1 MASARPL
8 RRTRPVRAGRARPET
23 QRFTEAASLYGIP
36 HWGKGFFHVSEDGHL
51 VVRPTRE
58 PSRGVALKHIVDE
71 VARRGIST
79 PMVIRFPQILSA
91 SVANLNDAFA
101 RAIDE
106 YGYGN
111 QFRGVF
117 PIKVNQKRVVV
128 DHIVEAGRRYGYG
141 LEAGSKPELLAAIA
155 ADLAPESIITCNG
168 YKDDT
173 FIRMA
178 LNAVRMKKKVILILE
193 KVSELERI
201 LEVARTRGVRPLIG
215 MRAKLYARGSGKWAK
230 SGGEAA
236 KFGLT
241 TPEMLEAVKILKSKK
256 MLDCLVMLH
265 FHIGSQIT
273 DIRKIK
279 EAIREA
285 GRVYAKLRGLGVP
298 IQYLNLGGGLGVDY
312 DGSKT
317 AFDSS
322 MNYSVQEYANDVVY
336 TIQQICE
343 EEKVPPPTLVTE
355 SGRAVTAYHSVFVTN
370 VLDVADR
377 IEQGRRVHIAA
388 SDPNV
393 LKELAS
399 IYDTVNAKT
408 LRESYHDALQYKE
421 EVFTL
426 FNLGHLSLE
435 DRSKGEVL
443 FWQIC
448 EKIHRDLKTLKEI
461 PEEFEDM
468 EAMLADKYVLN
479 FSVFQSLPDI
489 WAIDQL
495 FPILPIHRLNEKPG
509 ELGTLADIT
518 CDSDGKIEK
527 FIDLRDIK
535 EALPLHALRNGEP
548 YYIGVCLMGAYQD
561 VLGDLH
567 NLFGEAHEVLVTV
580 DEQGRPKIEDVLPGE
595 SCERVLEYMNYDR
608 TEILDSIDKQ
618 LQRVAGRSLKK
629 DEVAGDLPRVRGRLP
644 ESTRTWRDD
653 GPSAS
658 DGARGDPRRVLASVA
673 RAATPAP
680 TPAPVELQ
688 VGVYQAPPFVDE
700 ETERRV
706 VRPHRGPLERARRG
720 HEHALS
726 PRRGRSRRD
735 PRRHRQWP
743 LRHVRRTLRRDAR
756 ARARGRLHARL
767 HVVGSLHRRSPDAAG
782 GPLARGRRG
791 SVDAH
796 GAAALRRRR
805 RPRASGRNRDVAAG
819 AAAERDVRG
828 AAGPGHRLGHLVG
841 RRDDGRRGVRRQG
854 ADHVLGTSRRAVLD
868 VREPRP
874 RHRADRVHGRQ
885 ARRRRVRPGP
895 GTGEPPQ
902 RARRNGRGL
911 RRHEPPA
918 ARGDHGACLP
928 RRGRRESKAFSPARS
943 TRSCTAPTCCATT
956 RTASSGATSRFC
968 RERWKS

>member
-8 RRTRPVRAGRARPET
+8 RPKSAAQRPRPEAR
-23 QRFTEAASLYGIP
+23 RFADAGALYGIP
-36 HWGKGFFHVSEDGHL
+36 NWGKGFFHISENGDL

-58 PSRGVALKHIVDE
+58 ASRGVALKQIVDE
-71 VARRGIST
+71 VAVRGIAT

-91 SVANLNDAFA
+91 AVANLNDAFA

-111 QFRGVF
+111 VFRGVF

-155 ADLAPESIITCNG
+155 ADLGPECLITCNG
-168 YKDDT
+168 YKDDI
-173 FIRMA
+173 FVRMA
-178 LNAVRMKKKVILILE
+178 LNAVRMRKKVVLILE

-201 LEVARTRGVRPLIG
+201 LSVAKAHGVRPLIG
-215 MRAKLYARGSGKWAK
+215 MRSKLYARGSGKWAK

-241 TPEMLEAVKILKSKK
+241 TPEMLEAVKILKARK

-285 GRVYAKLRGLGVP
+285 GRVYAKLRAQGVP

-336 TIQQICE
+336 TVKQICD
-343 EEKVPPPTLVTE
+343 EEKVPAPVLVTE

-377 IEQGRRVHIAA
+377 IEEGRRVTVAP
-388 SDPNV
+388 SDPTV
-393 LKELAS
+393 LQELAS
-399 IYDTVNAKT
+399 IAKTVNAKT

-421 EVFTL
+421 ELFTL

-435 DRSKGEVL
+435 DRSKGEIL

-448 EKIHRDLKTLKEI
+448 ERIHKDLKTLKEV

-468 EAMLADKYVLN
+468 ETMLADKYVLN
-479 FSVFQSLPDI
+479 FSVFQSLPDV

-495 FPILPIHRLNEKPG
+495 FPILPIHRLNERPG
-509 ELGTLADIT
+509 AFGTLADIT

-535 EALPLHALRNGEP
+535 ETLPLHALREGEP
-548 YYIGVCLMGAYQD
+548 YYLGVCLMGAYQD

-567 NLFGEAHEVLVTV
+567 NLFGEANEVLVTV
-580 DEQGRPKIEDVLPGE
+580 DEEGRAHIADVLPGE

-608 TEILDSIDKQ
+608 TEILDSIEKQ
-618 LQRVAGRSLKK
+618 LRRAAGRPIPK
-629 DEVAGDLPRVRGRLP
+629 DE
-644 ESTRTWRDD
+644 
-653 GPSAS
+653 
-658 DGARGDPRRVLASVA
+658 A
-673 RAATPAP
+673 RAIYK
-680 TPAPVELQ
+680 E
-688 VGVYQAPPFVDE
+688 FE
-700 ETERRV
+700 EVFPRYTY
-706 VRPHRGPLERARRG
+706 LER
-720 HEHALS
+720 
-726 PRRGRSRRD
+726 
-735 PRRHRQWP
+735 
-743 LRHVRRTLRRDAR
+743 
-756 ARARGRLHARL
+756 
-767 HVVGSLHRRSPDAAG
+767 
-782 GPLARGRRG
+782 
-791 SVDAH
+791 
-796 GAAALRRRR
+796 
-805 RPRASGRNRDVAAG
+805 
-819 AAAERDVRG
+819 
-828 AAGPGHRLGHLVG
+828 
-841 RRDDGRRGVRRQG
+841 
-854 ADHVLGTSRRAVLD
+854 
-868 VREPRP
+868 
-874 RHRADRVHGRQ
+874 
-885 ARRRRVRPGP
+885 
-895 GTGEPPQ
+895 
-902 RARRNGRGL
+902 
-911 RRHEPPA
+911 
-918 ARGDHGACLP
+918 
-928 RRGRRESKAFSPARS
+928 
-943 TRSCTAPTCCATT
+943 
-956 RTASSGATSRFC
+956 
-968 RERWKS
+968 

>member
-8 RRTRPVRAGRARPET
+8 RRPRPASPTRRRLGGG
-23 QRFTEAASLYGIP
+23 QRFHEAASLYGIP
-36 HWGKGFFHVSEDGHL
+36 HWGKGFFHVSDDGDL

-58 PSRGVALKHIVDE
+58 PGRGVSLKQIVDE
-71 VARRGIST
+71 AAQRGIST
-79 PMVIRFPQILSA
+79 PIVIRFPQILSA
-91 SVANLNDAFA
+91 AVANLNDAFA

-111 QFRGVF
+111 VFRGVF

-155 ADLAPESIITCNG
+155 ANLGPECLITCNG

-173 FIRMA
+173 FVRMA
-178 LNAVRMKKKVILILE
+178 LNAVRMKKKVVLILE

-201 LEVARTRGVRPLIG
+201 LSVARARGVRPLIG

-285 GRVYAKLRGLGVP
+285 GRVYAKLRAMGVP

-336 TIQQICE
+336 TVKQICD
-343 EEKVPPPTLVTE
+343 EEKAPPPVIVTE

-377 IEQGRRVHIAA
+377 IEQGRRVHVSG
-388 SDPNV
+388 SDPTV
-393 LKELAS
+393 LQELAS
-399 IYDTVNAKT
+399 IYETVNAKT

-421 EVFTL
+421 ELFTL

-435 DRSKGEVL
+435 DRSRGEIL

-448 EKIHRDLKTLKEI
+448 ERIHKDLKTLKEI

-468 EAMLADKYVLN
+468 ETMLADKYVLN
-479 FSVFQSLPDI
+479 FSVFQSLPDV

-495 FPILPIHRLNEKPG
+495 FPILPIHRLNERPG
-509 ELGTLADIT
+509 ELGTLVDIT

-535 EALPLHALRNGEP
+535 ETLPLHALRSGEP

-567 NLFGEAHEVLVTV
+567 NLFGEAHEALVTV
-580 DEQGRPKIEDVLPGE
+580 DEKGRAQIDDILPGE

-608 TEILDSIDKQ
+608 TEILDSIGRQ
-618 LQRVAGRSLKK
+618 LARATGRPLKK
-629 DEVAGDLPRVRGRLP
+629 DE
-644 ESTRTWRDD
+644 
-653 GPSAS
+653 
-658 DGARGDPRRVLASVA
+658 A
-673 RAATPAP
+673 RAIYK
-680 TPAPVELQ
+680 EFE
-688 VGVYQAPPFVDE
+688 GVFPRY
-700 ETERRV
+700 TY
-706 VRPHRGPLERARRG
+706 LER
-720 HEHALS
+720 
-726 PRRGRSRRD
+726 
-735 PRRHRQWP
+735 
-743 LRHVRRTLRRDAR
+743 
-756 ARARGRLHARL
+756 
-767 HVVGSLHRRSPDAAG
+767 
-782 GPLARGRRG
+782 
-791 SVDAH
+791 
-796 GAAALRRRR
+796 
-805 RPRASGRNRDVAAG
+805 
-819 AAAERDVRG
+819 
-828 AAGPGHRLGHLVG
+828 
-841 RRDDGRRGVRRQG
+841 
-854 ADHVLGTSRRAVLD
+854 
-868 VREPRP
+868 
-874 RHRADRVHGRQ
+874 
-885 ARRRRVRPGP
+885 
-895 GTGEPPQ
+895 
-902 RARRNGRGL
+902 
-911 RRHEPPA
+911 
-918 ARGDHGACLP
+918 
-928 RRGRRESKAFSPARS
+928 
-943 TRSCTAPTCCATT
+943 
-956 RTASSGATSRFC
+956 
-968 RERWKS
+968 

>member
-8 RRTRPVRAGRARPET
+8 RRTRPARAGRARPET

-36 HWGKGFFHVSEDGHL
+36 HWGKGFFHVSEHGDL
-51 VVRPTRE
+51 LVRPTRE

-71 VARRGIST
+71 VALRGIST

-141 LEAGSKPELLAAIA
+141 LEAGSKPELLAAIS

-201 LEVARTRGVRPLIG
+201 LEVARARGVRPLIG

-377 IEQGRRVHIAA
+377 IEQGRRVHVTA

-399 IYDTVNAKT
+399 IYETVNAKT

-421 EVFTL
+421 ELFTL

-618 LQRVAGRSLKK
+618 LRRAAGRSLKK
-629 DEVAGDLPRVRGRLP
+629 DEVRAIFREFEEVFPRY
-644 ESTRTWRDD
+644 T
-653 GPSAS
+653 
-658 DGARGDPRRVLASVA
+658 
-673 RAATPAP
+673 
-680 TPAPVELQ
+680 
-688 VGVYQAPPFVDE
+688 Y
-700 ETERRV
+700 
-706 VRPHRGPLERARRG
+706 LER
-720 HEHALS
+720 
-726 PRRGRSRRD
+726 
-735 PRRHRQWP
+735 
-743 LRHVRRTLRRDAR
+743 
-756 ARARGRLHARL
+756 
-767 HVVGSLHRRSPDAAG
+767 
-782 GPLARGRRG
+782 
-791 SVDAH
+791 
-796 GAAALRRRR
+796 
-805 RPRASGRNRDVAAG
+805 
-819 AAAERDVRG
+819 
-828 AAGPGHRLGHLVG
+828 
-841 RRDDGRRGVRRQG
+841 
-854 ADHVLGTSRRAVLD
+854 
-868 VREPRP
+868 
-874 RHRADRVHGRQ
+874 
-885 ARRRRVRPGP
+885 
-895 GTGEPPQ
+895 
-902 RARRNGRGL
+902 
-911 RRHEPPA
+911 
-918 ARGDHGACLP
+918 
-928 RRGRRESKAFSPARS
+928 
-943 TRSCTAPTCCATT
+943 
-956 RTASSGATSRFC
+956 
-968 RERWKS
+968 

>member
-8 RRTRPVRAGRARPET
+8 RRPRRVSDSRPRPRPEGR
-23 QRFTEAASLYGIP
+23 RFTEAAALYGIP
-36 HWGKGFFHVSEDGHL
+36 HWGKGFFHVDDEGDL

-58 PSRGVALKHIVDE
+58 ASRGVALKQIVDE
-71 VARRGIST
+71 VALRGIAT

-91 SVANLNDAFA
+91 AVANLNDAFA

-106 YGYGN
+106 YGYAN
-111 QFRGVF
+111 VFRGVF

-155 ADLAPESIITCNG
+155 ADLGPECLITCNG

-173 FIRMA
+173 FVGMA
-178 LNAVRMKKKVILILE
+178 LNAVRMKKKVVLILE

-201 LEVARTRGVRPLIG
+201 LDVAKARGVRPLIG

-241 TPEMLEAVKILKSKK
+241 TPEMLETVKILKSRK
-256 MLDCLVMLH
+256 MLDCMVMLH

-273 DIRKIK
+273 DIRKVK

-285 GRVYAKLRGLGVP
+285 GRVYAKLRALGVP

-336 TIQQICE
+336 TVKQICD
-343 EEKVPPPTLVTE
+343 EEKVPAPVLVTE

-377 IEQGRRVHIAA
+377 IEEGSRVRVSAA
-388 SDPNV
+388 DPTV
-393 LKELAS
+393 LQELSS
-399 IYDTVNAKT
+399 IYQTVNAKT

-421 EVFTL
+421 ELFTL

-435 DRSKGEVL
+435 DRSKGEIL

-448 EKIHRDLKTLKEI
+448 EKIHRNLKTLKEV

-468 EAMLADKYVLN
+468 ETMLADKYVLN

-495 FPILPIHRLNEKPG
+495 FPILPIHRLNERPT

-535 EALPLHALRNGEP
+535 ETLALHPMRNGEP
-548 YYIGVCLMGAYQD
+548 YFVGVCLMGAYQD

-567 NLFGEAHEVLVTV
+567 NLFGEANEVLVTV
-580 DEQGRPKIEDVLPGE
+580 DEHGKAHIEDVRPGE
-595 SCERVLEYMNYDR
+595 SCERVLEYMDYDR
-608 TEILDSIDKQ
+608 TAMLDAIGKQ
-618 LQRVAGRSLKK
+618 LRRIAGRPLKK
-629 DEVAGDLPRVRGRLP
+629 DESRAIYREFEEVFPRY
-644 ESTRTWRDD
+644 T
-653 GPSAS
+653 
-658 DGARGDPRRVLASVA
+658 
-673 RAATPAP
+673 
-680 TPAPVELQ
+680 
-688 VGVYQAPPFVDE
+688 Y
-700 ETERRV
+700 
-706 VRPHRGPLERARRG
+706 LER
-720 HEHALS
+720 
-726 PRRGRSRRD
+726 
-735 PRRHRQWP
+735 
-743 LRHVRRTLRRDAR
+743 
-756 ARARGRLHARL
+756 
-767 HVVGSLHRRSPDAAG
+767 
-782 GPLARGRRG
+782 
-791 SVDAH
+791 
-796 GAAALRRRR
+796 
-805 RPRASGRNRDVAAG
+805 
-819 AAAERDVRG
+819 
-828 AAGPGHRLGHLVG
+828 
-841 RRDDGRRGVRRQG
+841 
-854 ADHVLGTSRRAVLD
+854 
-868 VREPRP
+868 
-874 RHRADRVHGRQ
+874 
-885 ARRRRVRPGP
+885 
-895 GTGEPPQ
+895 
-902 RARRNGRGL
+902 
-911 RRHEPPA
+911 
-918 ARGDHGACLP
+918 
-928 RRGRRESKAFSPARS
+928 
-943 TRSCTAPTCCATT
+943 
-956 RTASSGATSRFC
+956 
-968 RERWKS
+968 

>member
-8 RRTRPVRAGRARPET
+8 KRTRPGRTRPES

-36 HWGKGFFHVSEDGHL
+36 NWGKGFFHVSEDGML

-58 PSRGVALKHIVDE
+58 ASRGVALKQIVDE

-79 PMVIRFPQILSA
+79 PMVIRFPQILST

-106 YGYGN
+106 YGYPN
-111 QFRGVF
+111 VFRGVF

-141 LEAGSKPELLAAIA
+141 LEAGSKPELLAAIS
-155 ADLAPESIITCNG
+155 ADLSPESIITCNG
-168 YKDDT
+168 YKDET
-173 FIRMA
+173 FVRMA
-178 LNAVRMKKKVILILE
+178 LNAVRMKKKVVLILE
-193 KVSELERI
+193 KVSELDRI
-201 LEVARTRGVRPLIG
+201 LGVARARGVRPLLG

-273 DIRKIK
+273 DIRRIK
-279 EAIREA
+279 DAIREA
-285 GRVYAKLRGLGVP
+285 GRVYAKLRAQGVP

-343 EEKVPPPTLVTE
+343 EEKVPAPTLVTE

-377 IEQGRRVHIAA
+377 IEQGRRVSVTA

-393 LKELAS
+393 LQELAS
-399 IYDTVNAKT
+399 IYETVNAKT
-408 LRESYHDALQYKE
+408 IRESYHDALQYKE
-421 EVFTL
+421 ELFTL

-435 DRSKGEVL
+435 DRSKGEIL

-448 EKIHRDLKTLKEI
+448 EKIHRDLKSLKEI

-468 EAMLADKYVLN
+468 ETMLADKYVLN
-479 FSVFQSLPDI
+479 FSVFQSLPDV

-495 FPILPIHRLNEKPG
+495 FPILPIHRLNERPA
-509 ELGTLADIT
+509 EFGTLADIT

-535 EALPLHALRNGEP
+535 ETLPLHALRSGEP

-567 NLFGEAHEVLVTV
+567 NLFGEAHEVLVTI
-580 DEQGRPKIEDVLPGE
+580 DEQGRAHIDDVLPGE

-608 TEILDSIDKQ
+608 TEILAAIGKQ
-618 LQRVAGRSLKK
+618 LNRVAGRALRK
-629 DEVAGDLPRVRGRLP
+629 DE
-644 ESTRTWRDD
+644 
-653 GPSAS
+653 
-658 DGARGDPRRVLASVA
+658 A
-673 RAATPAP
+673 RAIYR
-680 TPAPVELQ
+680 E
-688 VGVYQAPPFVDE
+688 FE
-700 ETERRV
+700 EVFPRYTY
-706 VRPHRGPLERARRG
+706 LER
-720 HEHALS
+720 
-726 PRRGRSRRD
+726 
-735 PRRHRQWP
+735 
-743 LRHVRRTLRRDAR
+743 
-756 ARARGRLHARL
+756 
-767 HVVGSLHRRSPDAAG
+767 
-782 GPLARGRRG
+782 
-791 SVDAH
+791 
-796 GAAALRRRR
+796 
-805 RPRASGRNRDVAAG
+805 
-819 AAAERDVRG
+819 
-828 AAGPGHRLGHLVG
+828 
-841 RRDDGRRGVRRQG
+841 
-854 ADHVLGTSRRAVLD
+854 
-868 VREPRP
+868 
-874 RHRADRVHGRQ
+874 
-885 ARRRRVRPGP
+885 
-895 GTGEPPQ
+895 
-902 RARRNGRGL
+902 
-911 RRHEPPA
+911 
-918 ARGDHGACLP
+918 
-928 RRGRRESKAFSPARS
+928 
-943 TRSCTAPTCCATT
+943 
-956 RTASSGATSRFC
+956 
-968 RERWKS
+968 

>member
-1 MASARPL
+1 MASARPF
-8 RRTRPVRAGRARPET
+8 RRTRAARVAHSRSRPRADAP
-23 QRFTEAASLYGIP
+23 RFTEAASLYGIP
-36 HWGKGFFHVSEDGHL
+36 HWGKGFFHVSDDGDL

-58 PSRGVALKHIVDE
+58 PGRGVALKQIVDE
-71 VARRGIST
+71 VALRGIST

-141 LEAGSKPELLAAIA
+141 LEAGSKPELLAAIS
-155 ADLAPESIITCNG
+155 ADLPPESIITCNG
-168 YKDDT
+168 YKDET
-173 FIRMA
+173 FVRMA
-178 LNAVRMKKKVILILE
+178 LNAVRMRKKVILILE

-201 LEVARTRGVRPLIG
+201 LEVARARGVRPLIG

-241 TPEMLEAVKILKSKK
+241 TPEMLEAVKVLKSKK

-285 GRVYAKLRGLGVP
+285 GRVYAKLRGLGVG

-336 TIQQICE
+336 TIQQICQ

-377 IEQGRRVHIAA
+377 IEQGRRVHVTA
-388 SDPNV
+388 SDPTV
-393 LKELAS
+393 LQELAS
-399 IYDTVNAKT
+399 IYETVNAKT
-408 LRESYHDALQYKE
+408 VRESYHDALQYKE
-421 EVFTL
+421 ELFTL

-448 EKIHRDLKTLKEI
+448 EKIHRELKTLKEI
-461 PEEFEDM
+461 PEEFDDM
-468 EAMLADKYVLN
+468 ETMLADKYVLN

-495 FPILPIHRLNEKPG
+495 FPILPIHRLNEKPM

-580 DEQGRPKIEDVLPGE
+580 DEQGRPKVEDVLPGE
-595 SCERVLEYMNYDR
+595 SCQRVLEYMNYDR

-618 LQRVAGRSLKK
+618 LRRAAGRSLKK
-629 DEVAGDLPRVRGRLP
+629 DEV
-644 ESTRTWRDD
+644 
-653 GPSAS
+653 
-658 DGARGDPRRVLASVA
+658 
-673 RAATPAP
+673 RAIYR
-680 TPAPVELQ
+680 E
-688 VGVYQAPPFVDE
+688 FE
-700 ETERRV
+700 EVFPKYTY
-706 VRPHRGPLERARRG
+706 LER
-720 HEHALS
+720 
-726 PRRGRSRRD
+726 
-735 PRRHRQWP
+735 
-743 LRHVRRTLRRDAR
+743 
-756 ARARGRLHARL
+756 
-767 HVVGSLHRRSPDAAG
+767 
-782 GPLARGRRG
+782 
-791 SVDAH
+791 
-796 GAAALRRRR
+796 
-805 RPRASGRNRDVAAG
+805 
-819 AAAERDVRG
+819 
-828 AAGPGHRLGHLVG
+828 
-841 RRDDGRRGVRRQG
+841 
-854 ADHVLGTSRRAVLD
+854 
-868 VREPRP
+868 
-874 RHRADRVHGRQ
+874 
-885 ARRRRVRPGP
+885 
-895 GTGEPPQ
+895 
-902 RARRNGRGL
+902 
-911 RRHEPPA
+911 
-918 ARGDHGACLP
+918 
-928 RRGRRESKAFSPARS
+928 
-943 TRSCTAPTCCATT
+943 
-956 RTASSGATSRFC
+956 
-968 RERWKS
+968 

>member
-1 MASARPL
+1 MASARPV
-8 RRTRPVRAGRARPET
+8 RRSRAAATRPRPDAT
-23 QRFTEAASLYGIP
+23 RFTEAASLYGIP
-36 HWGKGFFHVSEDGHL
+36 HWGKGFFHVSDNGDLE
-51 VVRPTRE
+51 VRPTRE
-58 PSRGVALKHIVDE
+58 AGRAVSLKHIVDE
-71 VARRGIST
+71 VALRGIST
-79 PMVIRFPQILSA
+79 PMVIRFPQILSSA
-91 SVANLNDAFA
+91 VSNLNDAFA

-106 YGYGN
+106 YGYAN
-111 QFRGVF
+111 VFRGVF

-128 DHIVEAGRRYGYG
+128 GDVVQAGQRYGYG
-141 LEAGSKPELLAAIA
+141 LEAGSKPELLAAISM
-155 ADLAPESIITCNG
+155 DLTPESIITCNG
-168 YKDDT
+168 YKDET

-178 LNAVRMKKKVILILE
+178 LNAIRMKKKVILILE
-193 KVSELERI
+193 KVSELDRI
-201 LEVARTRGVRPLIG
+201 LAVARSRGVRPLLG

-230 SGGEAA
+230 SGGESA

-241 TPEMLEAVKILKSKK
+241 TPEMLEAVKILKSRK

-343 EEKVPPPTLVTE
+343 EEKVPAPILVTE

-377 IEQGRRVHIAA
+377 IDQGRRVTVTQQDA
-388 SDPNV
+388 NV
-393 LKELAS
+393 LQELSS
-399 IYDTVNAKT
+399 IYETVNAKT

-421 EVFTL
+421 ELFTL

-448 EKIHRDLKTLKEI
+448 EKIHRDLKTLKEV

-479 FSVFQSLPDI
+479 FSVFQSLPDV

-495 FPILPIHRLNEKPG
+495 FPILPIHRLHERPT

-535 EALPLHALRNGEP
+535 ETLPLHRLRDGDP

-580 DEQGRPKIEDVLPGE
+580 DEQGKAHIDDVLPGE

-608 TEILDSIDKQ
+608 TEILDSISRQ
-618 LQRVAGRSLKK
+618 LRRANGRALKK
-629 DEVAGDLPRVRGRLP
+629 DEV
-644 ESTRTWRDD
+644 
-653 GPSAS
+653 
-658 DGARGDPRRVLASVA
+658 
-673 RAATPAP
+673 
-680 TPAPVELQ
+680 
-688 VGVYQAPPFVDE
+688 QAIYREFEAVFPKY
-700 ETERRV
+700 TY
-706 VRPHRGPLERARRG
+706 LER
-720 HEHALS
+720 
-726 PRRGRSRRD
+726 
-735 PRRHRQWP
+735 
-743 LRHVRRTLRRDAR
+743 
-756 ARARGRLHARL
+756 
-767 HVVGSLHRRSPDAAG
+767 
-782 GPLARGRRG
+782 
-791 SVDAH
+791 
-796 GAAALRRRR
+796 
-805 RPRASGRNRDVAAG
+805 
-819 AAAERDVRG
+819 
-828 AAGPGHRLGHLVG
+828 
-841 RRDDGRRGVRRQG
+841 
-854 ADHVLGTSRRAVLD
+854 
-868 VREPRP
+868 
-874 RHRADRVHGRQ
+874 
-885 ARRRRVRPGP
+885 
-895 GTGEPPQ
+895 
-902 RARRNGRGL
+902 
-911 RRHEPPA
+911 
-918 ARGDHGACLP
+918 
-928 RRGRRESKAFSPARS
+928 
-943 TRSCTAPTCCATT
+943 
-956 RTASSGATSRFC
+956 
-968 RERWKS
+968 

>member
-8 RRTRPVRAGRARPET
+8 RRTRALNGSARPRPRPRPEV

-36 HWGKGFFHVSEDGHL
+36 NWGKGFFHVSDDGDL

-58 PSRGVALKHIVDE
+58 ASRAVSLKRIVDE
-71 VARRGIST
+71 VGSRGIST

-91 SVANLNDAFA
+91 AVANLNDAFA

-111 QFRGVF
+111 VFRGVF

-128 DHIVEAGRRYGYG
+128 GHVVEAGRRYGYG
-141 LEAGSKPELLAAIA
+141 LEAGSKPELLAAIS
-155 ADLAPESIITCNG
+155 ADLPPESIITCNG
-168 YKDDT
+168 YKDET

-178 LNAVRMKKKVILILE
+178 LNAVRMKKRVVLILE
-193 KVSELERI
+193 KVSELDRI
-201 LEVARTRGVRPLIG
+201 LSVARSRGVRPLLG
-215 MRAKLYARGSGKWAK
+215 MRSKLYARGSGKWAK
-230 SGGEAA
+230 SGGESA

-241 TPEMLEAVKILKSKK
+241 TPEMLEAVKILKCRK

-279 EAIREA
+279 DAIREA
-285 GRVYAKLRGLGVP
+285 GRVYAKLRGQGVP

-317 AFDSS
+317 TFDSS

-343 EEKVPPPTLVTE
+343 EEKVPAPILVTE

-377 IEQGRRVHIAA
+377 IEQGRRVTV
-388 SDPNV
+388 SPEDPNV
-393 LKELAS
+393 LQELSS
-399 IYDTVNAKT
+399 IYGTVNAKT
-408 LRESYHDALQYKE
+408 LRESYHDAFQYKE
-421 EVFTL
+421 ELFTL

-448 EKIHRDLKTLKEI
+448 EKIHRHLKNLKEI

-495 FPILPIHRLNEKPG
+495 FPILPIHRLHERPT

-535 EALPLHALRNGEP
+535 ETLPLHRLLDGDP

-580 DEQGRPKIEDVLPGE
+580 DEQGKAHIDDVLPGE

-608 TEILDSIDKQ
+608 AEILDSLSRQ
-618 LQRVAGRSLKK
+618 L
-629 DEVAGDLPRVRGRLP
+629 
-644 ESTRTWRDD
+644 
-653 GPSAS
+653 
-658 DGARGDPRRVLASVA
+658 RRVTG
-673 RAATPAP
+673 RALKRDEA
-680 TPAPVELQ
+680 
-688 VGVYQAPPFVDE
+688 QAIYREFEAVFPKY
-700 ETERRV
+700 TY
-706 VRPHRGPLERARRG
+706 LER
-720 HEHALS
+720 
-726 PRRGRSRRD
+726 
-735 PRRHRQWP
+735 
-743 LRHVRRTLRRDAR
+743 
-756 ARARGRLHARL
+756 
-767 HVVGSLHRRSPDAAG
+767 
-782 GPLARGRRG
+782 
-791 SVDAH
+791 
-796 GAAALRRRR
+796 
-805 RPRASGRNRDVAAG
+805 
-819 AAAERDVRG
+819 
-828 AAGPGHRLGHLVG
+828 
-841 RRDDGRRGVRRQG
+841 
-854 ADHVLGTSRRAVLD
+854 
-868 VREPRP
+868 
-874 RHRADRVHGRQ
+874 
-885 ARRRRVRPGP
+885 
-895 GTGEPPQ
+895 
-902 RARRNGRGL
+902 
-911 RRHEPPA
+911 
-918 ARGDHGACLP
+918 
-928 RRGRRESKAFSPARS
+928 
-943 TRSCTAPTCCATT
+943 
-956 RTASSGATSRFC
+956 
-968 RERWKS
+968 